1 VNVVPEGTE
10 TVMTAIVLL
19 VLLVVIPLASV
30 FFGADSRGLTDRPRG
45 LGPLS

>member
-1 VNVVPEGTE
+1 
-10 TVMTAIVLL
+10 MTAIVLI

-30 FFGADSRGLTDRPRG
+30 FFGVDSRGLSDRPRG